1 MENNIGFAKITEAA
15 KYLNLSKAMV
25 NKMVRDQRIPSK
37 RFGKVYRIPWSWL
50 SASTT
55 DIPSAILSAPIE
67 SKVVEPAPVP
77 KNETAQVDVL
87 TEIFG

>member
-1 MENNIGFAKITEAA
+1 MELNIGFAKITEAA

-25 NKMVRDQRIPSK
+25 NKMVRDNRIPSK

-55 DIPSAILSAPIE
+55 DVTSAIPSAPIE
-67 SKVVEPAPVP
+67 AKVVEPASAP
-77 KNETAQVDVL
+77 KHEVSQVDVL